1 MKVNETKT
9 ILSTSLREP
18 AAEATRDVPAT
29 SAPDRVSTND
39 ASRLQSSVRSS
50 MRMAAG
56 ERASRLEALTQEVRS
71 GNYAPD
77 ASRLA
82 EEILARADLD
92 ARLAQALG

>member
-9 ILSTSLREP
+9 IATTSFPEQ
-18 AAEATRDVPAT
+18 AAEAARDVPAA
-29 SAPDRVSTND
+29 SPPDRVSTDD
-39 ASRLQSSVRSS
+39 ASRLQSSVRAS
-50 MRMAAG
+50 MRIAVG

-92 ARLAQALG
+92 ARLAKTLG

>member
-1 MKVNETKT
+1 
-9 ILSTSLREP
+9 
-18 AAEATRDVPAT
+18 
-29 SAPDRVSTND
+29 
-39 ASRLQSSVRSS
+39 
-50 MRMAAG
+50 MAAG

-92 ARLAQALG
+92 ARLAKTLG

>member
-1 MKVNETKT
+1 VKVNETKT
-9 ILSTSLREP
+9 TVSTNLPEP
-18 AAEATRDVPAT
+18 AAEPARDVPAA
-29 SAPDRVSTND
+29 SAPDRVSTDD
-39 ASRLQSSVRSS
+39 ASRLQSSVRAS
-50 MRMAAG
+50 MRIAVG

-92 ARLAQALG
+92 ARLAKTLG